1 MLLVKVSV
9 PLKPP
14 HWLWNYVL
22 STIYNTQIHKYT
34 LLLKLF
40 KINTIPQ
47 NIYFSSVSLN
57 EKSSRQFYFYILN
70 VPACHI
76 PDSSQWS
83 TKATPRSLK
92 SGTKIITK
100 LWPVLTLMWFLPPV
114 QHWLAGGGG
123 RRDGWGGGESH
134 GKQSGCCHMVHV
146 CRLSWLEEEEFLVKS
161 LCKRKLEV
169 FFHVA
174 PSTSWRAA
182 RTKQPAMEI
191 PAINLKVSSVFA

>member
-70 VPACHI
+70 VPACNI

-123 RRDGWGGGESH
+123 GGMGEEGESH
-134 GKQSGCCHMVHV
+134 MGSSQAAVTWFMFAGWADWRRRSSWWKV
-146 CRLSWLEEEEFLVKS
+146 CARGNLKSSFMWPPQQVEEQLAPNSLPWKS
-161 LCKRKLEV
+161 L
-169 FFHVA
+169 
-174 PSTSWRAA
+174 PS
-182 RTKQPAMEI
+182 I
-191 PAINLKVSSVFA
+191 